1 MRSVRFRNHI
11 QPRHLAQMIDTLS
24 NYFLTW
30 VIAYGAPVF
39 AAILLLG
46 GFGLPLPCSIMVI
59 AAGAFIRQGM
69 VDAASVIWMGF
80 IAVIIGDS
88 LCYGMG
94 KLLGNRLPKRVKNSD
109 SWNSAQGVFDR
120 RGGLAIILTRSVL
133 SSLAVPTNLIAGSSG
148 YRFKSFLI
156 FDIAGEALW
165 FGAYGGLG
173 YAFGSQWELISEF
186 LADFGGLIAG
196 LAVLAIGGYYAI
208 RWLKSGQQK
217 LTSGVDEIIM
227 IETNL
232 TENSVDREV

>member
-1 MRSVRFRNHI
+1 
-11 QPRHLAQMIDTLS
+11 MIDTLS

-46 GFGLPLPCSIMVI
+46 GFGLPMPSSIMLI

-69 VDAASVIWMGF
+69 VDATSVIWMGF
-80 IAVIIGDS
+80 LATIAGDS
-88 LCYGMG
+88 LSYGMG
-94 KLLGNRLPKRVKNSD
+94 KLIGGRLPARMKNSKT
-109 SWNSAQGVFDR
+109 WNSAQGVFDR
-120 RGGLAIILTRSVL
+120 RGGLAIFLTRSVL
-133 SSLAVPTNLIAGSSG
+133 SSLAIPTNLIAGSSD

-156 FDIAGEALW
+156 FDVAGEVLW

-173 YAFGSQWELISEF
+173 YAFGSQWELISQF

-208 RWLKSGQQK
+208 RWLNSGQQK
-217 LTSGVDEIIM
+217 LAPAVDEIIM
-227 IETNL
+227 VETNL
-232 TENSVDREV
+232 TESPIKK